1 MIKNSIT
8 GAAYFLRGIS
18 LITKPGIRKFV
29 IIPLTLNVIIFSLLI
44 AYGYQQFGELLDW
57 LLPSED
63 SWLSWFN
70 WLRWILI
77 PIFVSVAAV
86 AVFFLFTIVANFV
99 GAPFNSLL
107 ADAVERHITGNKNES
122 EKGMRD
128 VIAAIGPTMLSEFK
142 KMLYYIVLSS
152 PFIILFVIAL
162 LIPLLNLVA
171 SFAWLLVTAWILAV
185 QYCDYPFD
193 NHDVDFSTLRQRLGT
208 KRFMAFGFG
217 GATMLMMAVPIVN
230 FIVMPTAVAGA
241 TAMALKEFEL
251 DETKKLH
258 GE

>member
-8 GAAYFLRGIS
+8 GAGYFFRGLS
-18 LITKPGIRKFV
+18 LIGQPGIRLFV
-29 IIPLTLNVIIFSLLI
+29 IIPLILNIVIFGLLI
-44 AYGYQQFGELLDW
+44 AYGYQQFGDLLDW
-57 LLPSED
+57 LLPDED
-63 SWLSWFN
+63 SWLSWLN

-86 AVFFLFTIVANFV
+86 AVFFLFTIVANLV

-107 ADAVERHITGNKNES
+107 AEAVEHHLTGNKNES
-122 EKGMRD
+122 NKGIRE
-128 VIAAIGPTMLSEFK
+128 VVASIGPTMLSELK

-185 QYCDYPFD
+185 EYCDYPFD
-193 NHDVDFSTLRQRLGT
+193 NHEVDFSQLRQRLGE

-217 GATMLMMAVPIVN
+217 GATMLMMAIPIVN

-251 DETKKLH
+251 DTTKKSH